1 MLQKKTLRAATMFAP
16 ALMFSRLLH
25 GKVTKNNDAV
35 VLSFLLWQ
43 TTFFV
48 KCIFILFERK
58 NYKSPQKVLRNCG
71 TIQFFLVIC
80 RKTKT

>member
-16 ALMFSRLLH
+16 ALMLSRLLH
-25 GKVTKNNDAV
+25 GKVTKNNGVV
-35 VLSFLLWQ
+35 VLVFLLWQ

-58 NYKSPQKVLRNCG
+58 NYKSPQKSYGIVGLFN
-71 TIQFFLVIC
+71 FSL
-80 RKTKT
+80 

>member
-25 GKVTKNNDAV
+25 GEVTKNNDAV
-35 VLSFLLWQ
+35 VLFFLLWQ

-48 KCIFILFERK
+48 NCIFLSFLSEK
-58 NYKSPQKVLRNCG
+58 TTNFPQKSYGIVGLFN
-71 TIQFFLVIC
+71 FSL
-80 RKTKT
+80 